1 MNSIRRYA
9 YVLALYLNSR
19 GFAFVLFESALSP
32 YDWGVKEVRGRRRHV
47 RCLAKVTA
55 LFDLYEPAV
64 LVLQDT
70 SVHGTPRTC
79 RIVKLNEAIRE
90 LANGRQMLVYAYSR
104 GKVWEA
110 FEEFG
115 VSNKHDIA
123 MVIATRI
130 PAFERYVPSP
140 RKPWKSE
147 DARMGIFDAAGLGL
161 AFFQRAG

>member
-1 MNSIRRYA
+1 
-9 YVLALYLNSR
+9 
-19 GFAFVLFESALSP
+19 
-32 YDWGVKEVRGRRRHV
+32 
-47 RCLAKVTA
+47 
-55 LFDLYEPAV
+55 
-64 LVLQDT
+64 
-70 SVHGTPRTC
+70 
-79 RIVKLNEAIRE
+79 VKLNEALSE